1 MIFGLE
7 EFRKTRFGQELIAE
21 GKLEAKLEIIPRLLS
36 KGLSV
41 EKVAEILKLTPEQV
55 REYINKMN

>member
-1 MIFGLE
+1 MFGSEDL
-7 EFRKTRFGQELIAE
+7 RKTRFAQELIQE
-21 GKLEAKLEIIPRLLS
+21 TKLEIIPRLLS

-55 REYINKMN
+55 REYINKTN